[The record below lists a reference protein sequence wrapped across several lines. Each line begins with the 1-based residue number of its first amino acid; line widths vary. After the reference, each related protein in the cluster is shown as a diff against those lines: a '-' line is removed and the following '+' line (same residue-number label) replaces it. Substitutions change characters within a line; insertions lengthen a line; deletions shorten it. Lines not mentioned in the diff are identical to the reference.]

1 MQIRDGAEE
10 NALYI
15 QVSIS
20 YKRSNNSSKCR
31 HPTESPSW
39 MIVPDEGFRLRPVK
53 NNIKKVLKMIK

>member
-1 MQIRDGAEE
+1 MQIQDGAEE
-10 NALYI
+10 KALHI

-39 MIVPDEGFRLRPVK
+39 MIVPDERLPASSGK
-53 NNIKKVLKMIK
+53 NTIKK

>member
-39 MIVPDEGFRLRPVK
+39 MIVPDEGFRLRPVRTT
-53 NNIKKVLKMIK
+53 